1 MSSFIQDI
9 HTDFLKIDT
18 AQMIEVDRLMIEE
31 YHIDL
36 IQMMENAGRCLAL
49 LTKERFFQGD
59 VEGKTIIVLVGTGGN
74 GGGAMV
80 AARRLHNWGAKVQ
93 VFTTAEE
100 EHFAPIPLQQ
110 YQILKRMGIPV
121 QLAGSIAEVP
131 YADAILDGIIG
142 YSLKGNPHGFAGSMI
157 FWANSKAIPI
167 IALDTPSGLDLTTG
181 KLLNPVIKATATLTL
196 AMPKKGLFNEE
207 SKPVVGE
214 LYVGDIGVP
223 MQLYKEKT
231 LLLKPSNIFRYAD
244 IVRIF

>member
-1 MSSFIQDI
+1 MNTYIKNI

-18 AQMIEVDRLMIEE
+18 TQMIEVDRLMMEE

-36 IQMMENAGRCLAL
+36 TQMMENAGRCLAL

-59 VEGKTIIVLVGTGGN
+59 VEGKTIVVMVGTGGN

-80 AARRLHNWGAKVQ
+80 AARRLHGWGAKVH

-100 EHFAPIPLQQ
+100 EHFTPIPLRQ
-110 YQILKRMGIPV
+110 YQILKQMGIPV
-121 QLAGSIAEVP
+121 QLAGSISEVQH
-131 YADAILDGIIG
+131 ADAILDGIIG
-142 YSLKGNPHGFAGSMI
+142 YSLKGNPHGFAGAMI
-157 FWANSKAIPI
+157 FWANSTALPI
-167 IALDTPSGLDLTTG
+167 VALDTPSGLDLTTG
-181 KLLNPVIKATATLTL
+181 KLFDPVIKATATLTL
-196 AMPKKGLFNEE
+196 AMPKKGLFDEE
-207 SKPVVGE
+207 NKQVVGE

-223 MQLYKEKT
+223 MQLYEEKT